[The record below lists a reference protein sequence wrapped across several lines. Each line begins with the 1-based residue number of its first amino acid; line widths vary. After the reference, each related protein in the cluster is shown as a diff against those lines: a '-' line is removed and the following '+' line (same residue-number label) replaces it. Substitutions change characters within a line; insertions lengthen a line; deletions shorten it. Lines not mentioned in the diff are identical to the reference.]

1 MVACSRL
8 LGLVA
13 ACLVAGGCR
22 FGFDERMDAPDDTA
36 RPIAPVAIAPGR
48 FSTTSTTF
56 VDVPGSV
63 ITIPP
68 SPGTSW
74 LLVVSAALQSSSL
87 SFDAVEAR
95 YLVDG
100 VERGMGGT
108 ESIELDRPGPWQH
121 FYVFEGTDTPAEI
134 RFQLRDA
141 LGATAVIDQLHAV
154 VAPLPATATPMYA
167 SSDPIMPITSMTPTP
182 AATLQLT
189 TPVGGDH
196 LVFLLVNATEAPG
209 ASDIDFQ
216 WFDPAGQPWH
226 SAMLKNPRGAWQSTM
241 MIRRTTLAAGPSS
254 IVLQASTRAMA
265 QLQYVRALALPTAA
279 FPGLVASSENTT
291 KQSTVAA
298 TRLTTNELQPM
309 LASAPAYLAIGTMQV
324 DDDCAN
330 ALLATRGAHFV
341 IDGEEQVAVHAAGNC
356 AYETTY
362 GAVRLMTSAPAYFA
376 AGVSSG
382 NAQNVEHRESTL
394 VVLGLP

>member
-1 MVACSRL
+1 MAVA
-8 LGLVA
+8 
-13 ACLVAGGCR
+13 GCR
-22 FGFDERMDAPDDTA
+22 FGFDELMDAPDDTA
-36 RPIAPVAIAPGR
+36 GPITPVAIAPGR

-63 ITIPP
+63 ILIPP

-87 SFDAVEAR
+87 NYAAVEAR

-100 VERGMGGT
+100 VERGLGGT
-108 ESIELDRPGPWQH
+108 ESIAVDRPGPWQH
-121 FYVFEGTDTPAEI
+121 FYVFEGNDTPTEI
-134 RFQLRDA
+134 RFQLRDS

-154 VAPLPATATPMYA
+154 VAPLPPTVTPVYA
-167 SSDPIMPITSMTPTP
+167 SSDPVMPVTSMTLTPTATLTLSTP
-182 AATLQLT
+182 AA
-189 TPVGGDH
+189 GDH

-209 ASDIDFQ
+209 SSDINFQ
-216 WFDPAGQPWH
+216 WLDPAGQPWH
-226 SAMLKNPRGAWQSTM
+226 SSTLKNPRGAWQSTM
-241 MIRRTTLAAGPSS
+241 MVRRTTLAAGPSS
-254 IVLQASTRAMA
+254 IVLLANTGELA

-279 FPGLVASSENTT
+279 FPGLIAYSENTT

-309 LASAPAYLAIGTMQV
+309 LAAAPAYLALGTMQI

-330 ALLATRGAHFV
+330 AVLAARGAHFI
-341 IDGEEQVAVHAAGNC
+341 IDREEQVAVHAAGNC

-362 GAVRLMTSAPAYFA
+362 GAVRLMTSAPGYFA

-382 NAQNVEHRESTL
+382 NAQNVEHRESAL